1 MRSFIR
7 VNGKE
12 AYVEDV
18 RPVDA
23 AFNEKVVSELRK
35 VFGEKAQ
42 FNIRPVANFV
52 NEEHTDNI
60 FTGII
65 TGHFE
70 SEAPVI
76 IDVFIESE
84 APVIIDV
91 FIDIDSFD
99 TFNSADELPEPDI
112 TIPAFLGF
120 RK

>member
-18 RPVDA
+18 RPIDVS
-23 AFNEKVVSELRK
+23 FNEKVVSELRE

-60 FTGII
+60 FSGII
-65 TGHFE
+65 TGQFE
-70 SEAPVI
+70 SEAPVT
-76 IDVFIESE
+76 IDVFMDIE
-84 APVIIDV
+84 PM
-91 FIDIDSFD
+91 D

>member
-76 IDVFIESE
+76 IDVFI
-84 APVIIDV
+84 
-91 FIDIDSFD
+91 DIDSFD

>member
-18 RPVDA
+18 RPIDM

-42 FNIRPVANFV
+42 FNIRPVANFA

-60 FTGII
+60 FSGII
-65 TGHFE
+65 TGQFE
-70 SEAPVI
+70 SEAPVA
-76 IDVFIESE
+76 IE
-84 APVIIDV
+84 V
-91 FIDIDSFD
+91 FIDIESFD

>member
-18 RPVDA
+18 RPVDV

-65 TGHFE
+65 TGQFE
-70 SEAPVI
+70 SEAPV
-76 IDVFIESE
+76 V
-84 APVIIDV
+84 IDV
-91 FIDIDSFD
+91 FIDIEPFD

>member
-18 RPVDA
+18 RPVDV

-42 FNIRPVANFV
+42 FNIRPIANFV

-65 TGHFE
+65 TGQFE
-70 SEAPVI
+70 SEAPVA
-76 IDVFIESE
+76 IDI
-84 APVIIDV
+84 
-91 FIDIDSFD
+91 FIDIESFD

>member
-70 SEAPVI
+70 SEAPV
-76 IDVFIESE
+76 V
-84 APVIIDV
+84 IDV

>member
-18 RPVDA
+18 RPVDV

-52 NEEHTDNI
+52 NEENTDNI

-65 TGHFE
+65 TGQFE
-70 SEAPVI
+70 SEAPV
-76 IDVFIESE
+76 V
-84 APVIIDV
+84 IDV
-91 FIDIDSFD
+91 FIDIESFD

>member
-18 RPVDA
+18 RPIDM

-42 FNIRPVANFV
+42 FNIRPVANFA

-60 FTGII
+60 FSGII
-65 TGHFE
+65 TGQFE
-70 SEAPVI
+70 SEAPVA
-76 IDVFIESE
+76 IE
-84 APVIIDV
+84 V
-91 FIDIDSFD
+91 FIDIESFD
-99 TFNSADELPEPDI
+99 TFNSADELPEPGI

>member
-18 RPVDA
+18 RPVDET
-23 AFNEKVVSELRK
+23 FNEKVVSELRK

-65 TGHFE
+65 TGQFE
-70 SEAPVI
+70 SEAPV
-76 IDVFIESE
+76 V
-84 APVIIDV
+84 IDV